1 MEGIYWLR
9 LGGIM
14 ALFLG
19 SIYVLLPTF
28 LQEDLESRLANAAG
42 QVDTTGEAK
51 PDLSVAFD
59 VTGGRPEAVAEV
71 LETRLDAAGI
81 NVAEIMPGADSLD
94 VKLSLGDPAAV
105 VRLAARRGAPA
116 LFAVPMP
123 EELPTE
129 LPEAADLSGLPAE
142 VAKRIEGLELAQ
154 QVATADALRSWARK
168 GVPVDWAPLP
178 GGVAKATA
186 GEEGVISLKLA
197 AALPEGQPLAL
208 LALDDTVT
216 GVVMKAGGGHRFV
229 ELTREVGGTTLSD
242 PDATALLVSGPLPG
256 QLKEVVEEAQP
267 EEAVDDK
274 TAEPVAES
282 NVPDWLLGI
291 LPDTSMNLGLDLQGG
306 IDLTLQVD
314 LQEAILGQVARD
326 TTYMADRAAKEG
338 VDVDAAPVHNQPLIE
353 LTSDAS
359 LADLSVFMQE
369 QFGADYVYSESD
381 GTTHFFAMS
390 DTRQKAVEDQSI
402 EQVLET
408 LRKRV
413 DETGVKEPSIVKKG
427 GGRINVQLP
436 GMVDVKA
443 AVDAIG
449 TTAILQ
455 FRMVDEDFDDAV
467 LQEIISK
474 AADALPEDQFLDDE
488 LLNVWLWDRKQ
499 SLLDRDRIILWEYDT
514 APDGTETRL
523 RALPLM
529 NKVLLTGNDVN
540 DAGVGWDQNQI
551 PYVSMEF
558 KPRGG
563 QVFCDVTGEAVGK
576 RFAII
581 LDDKIMSAP
590 SIRERI
596 CGGAA
601 RIEMSSSVEPMKEAK
616 TLALVLRTGALD
628 APVVVASVR
637 HVGAT
642 LGADSIRSGSIAAA
656 VGGFVVLIFM
666 ALWYRTS
673 GLIADVALVVN
684 ILLVLGSLALFGA
697 TLTLPGIAGIALTAG
712 MAVDANIII
721 YERIREELRLGVH
734 PRKAVDTGFDKAV
747 VAVLDANITTAI
759 AGIVLYSYGTGP
771 IKGFAVTLLIG
782 IVTTLIS
789 ALFVTRTLMEL
800 VTRSSTARLR
810 I

>member
-9 LGGIM
+9 LTGIL

-42 QVDTTGEAK
+42 QVDTTTETK
-51 PDLSVAFD
+51 PDLSVVFE

-71 LETRLDAAGI
+71 LEARLDAAG
-81 NVAEIMPGADSLD
+81 VSASSVEAGDGR
-94 VKLSLGDPAAV
+94 VVVELSHGDPAEV
-105 VRLAARRGAPA
+105 VRLAARRGAPS
-116 LFAVPMP
+116 LFAVPLP
-123 EELPTE
+123 EEPPAE
-129 LPEAADLSGLPAE
+129 LPEAADLSGLPE
-142 VAKRIEGLELAQ
+142 GVAAWLGTLELPQ
-154 QVATADALRSWARK
+154 QVMWSDALRAWARK
-168 GVPVDWAPLP
+168 DVPADWQPLP
-178 GGVAKATA
+178 SAVAKAFV
-186 GEEGVISLKLA
+186 GDEGVVTVKLA
-197 AALPEGQPLAL
+197 SDLPEGQPLAL
-208 LALDDTVT
+208 LTIDDTVT
-216 GVVMKAGGGHRFV
+216 GVVRRQGPGYRFE
-229 ELTREVGGTTLSD
+229 ELVREIGGTRLD
-242 PDATALLVSGPLPG
+242 DRDAHVLLASGPLPG
-256 QLKEVVEEAQP
+256 QVAEVVEEKP
-267 EEAVDDK
+267 EDDTPEA
-274 TAEPVAES
+274 TEAPVES
-282 NVPDWLLGI
+282 TSAVPDWVLGM

-306 IDLTLQVD
+306 IELTLQVD
-314 LQEAILGQVARD
+314 LEEAVLGQVARD

-338 VDVDAAPVHNQPLIE
+338 VTVDAQPVFNQPRIE
-353 LTSDAS
+353 ISTEAS
-359 LADLSVFMQE
+359 LADLSTFMRE
-369 QFGADYVYSESD
+369 QFAGDYVYSESD
-381 GTTHFFAMS
+381 GAIHYFAMS
-390 DTRQKAVEDQSI
+390 DTRQKEVEDQSI

-449 TTAILQ
+449 TTAILE

-467 LQEIISK
+467 LQEIINK

-488 LLNVWLWDRKQ
+488 LLNVWLWDRNQ
-499 SLLDRDRIILWEYDT
+499 ALLDRDRIILWEYEQLE
-514 APDGTETRL
+514 DGSQKRM

-529 NKVLLTGNDVN
+529 NKVLLTGNDIN

-563 QVFCDVTGEAVGK
+563 QIFCDVTGEAVGK
-576 RFAII
+576 RFAIV
-581 LDDKIMSAP
+581 LDDTIMSAP
-590 SIRERI
+590 NIRERI

-642 LGADSIRSGSIAAA
+642 LGADSIRSGSIAAG
-656 VGGFVVLIFM
+656 VGSVVVLIFM

>member
-14 ALFLG
+14 ALLFG
-19 SIYVLLPTF
+19 SIYVLLPTVF
-28 LQEDLESRLANAAG
+28 QEDLESRLETAAG
-42 QVDTTGEAK
+42 EVDTTEAAG
-51 PDLSVAFD
+51 PDLDMAFE
-59 VTGGRPEAVAEV
+59 VRGGDGDALADALNV
-71 LETRLDAAGI
+71 RLDAASISTTG
-81 NVAEIMPGADSLD
+81 VAYDGDVIVVDLGPGADRAD
-94 VKLSLGDPAAV
+94 IA
-105 VRLAARRGAPA
+105 RLASRRGARA
-116 LFAVPMP
+116 LFAVP
-123 EELPTE
+123 
-129 LPEAADLSGLPAE
+129 LPEGEAPAAVDLSGLPAG
-142 VAKRIEGLELAQ
+142 VTAWLGTLPAPQ
-154 QVATADALRSWARK
+154 QAAWSDALRGAARTDVGAEQVALDASITK
-168 GVPVDWAPLP
+168 VQPAEGGVLRAKLSAPLGDGVP
-178 GGVAKATA
+178 
-186 GEEGVISLKLA
+186 
-197 AALPEGQPLAL
+197 AALVAI
-208 LALDDTVT
+208 DDTIT
-216 GVVMKAGGGHRFV
+216 GVVFPGEGGLLFE

-242 PDATALLVSGPLPG
+242 PDARALLVSGPLPG
-256 QLKEVVEEAQP
+256 QLEEAP
-267 EEAVDDK
+267 EVEAAEATDD
-274 TAEPVAES
+274 AAGADEVATS
-282 NVPDWLLGI
+282 MVPEWVLGM

-314 LQEAILGQVARD
+314 LQEAVLGQVARD
-326 TTYMADRAAKEG
+326 TTFLADRAAKEG
-338 VDVDAAPVHNQPLIE
+338 LTLQAQPVHGQPQIE
-353 LTSDAS
+353 VSSDAT
-359 LADLSVFMQE
+359 LADVTAFLRQE
-369 QFGADYVYSESD
+369 FQSDYIYSESD
-381 GTTHFFAMS
+381 GAIHIYEMAA
-390 DTRQKAVEDQSI
+390 TRQKGVEDQSI

-436 GMVDVKA
+436 GMVDVKS

-449 TTAILQ
+449 TTAILE
-455 FRMVDEDFDDAV
+455 FRMVDEEFDDAV

-488 LLNVWLWDRKQ
+488 LLNVWLWDRNQ
-499 SLLDRDRIILWEYDT
+499 ALLDRDRIILWEYDED
-514 APDGTETRL
+514 AEGERRL
-523 RALPLM
+523 RALPLL

-576 RFAII
+576 RFAIV

-601 RIEMSSSVEPMKEAK
+601 RIEMSSSAEPMKDAK

-642 LGADSIRSGSIAAA
+642 LGADSIRSGSLAAGIGSA
-656 VGGFVVLIFM
+656 VVLVFM
-666 ALWYRTS
+666 ALWYRS
-673 GLIADVALVVN
+673 AGLIADFALVVN
-684 ILLVLGSLALFGA
+684 ILLVLGCLALFGA

-734 PRKAVDTGFDKAV
+734 PRKAVDVGFDKAI

-759 AGIVLYSYGTGP
+759 AGIVLFSYGTGP

-782 IVTTLIS
+782 IITTLVS

-800 VTRSSTARLR
+800 VTRSSAARLR

>member
-1 MEGIYWLR
+1 VEGIYWLR

-14 ALFLG
+14 ALLFG

-28 LQEDLESRLANAAG
+28 LQEDLESRLATAAG
-42 QVDTTGEAK
+42 EVDTTEVAG
-51 PDLSVAFD
+51 PDLDIAFE
-59 VTGGRPEAVAEV
+59 VKGGEGQAVADA
-71 LETRLDAAGI
+71 LEARLDAAGVPTTG
-81 NVAEIMPGADSLD
+81 VAFDGSRVVVDLAPGADRAD
-94 VKLSLGDPAAV
+94 I
-105 VRLAARRGAPA
+105 VRLASRRGAPS
-116 LFAVPMP
+116 LFAVPVDAEAGDQP
-123 EELPTE
+123 VLTG
-129 LPEAADLSGLPAE
+129 LPEGVVAWLGTLPPAE
-142 VAKRIEGLELAQ
+142 QAGL
-154 QVATADALRSWARK
+154 ADALRSSARTDVAPDAVALDSSLQK
-168 GVPVDWAPLP
+168 VQAGGEGDPRVKLSAPLP
-178 GGVAKATA
+178 
-186 GEEGVISLKLA
+186 EGNLA
-197 AALPEGQPLAL
+197 ALVAI
-208 LALDDTVT
+208 DDTVT
-216 GVVMKAGGGHRFV
+216 GVVYPSAEGLRFAQ
-229 ELTREVGGTTLSD
+229 LAREVGGATLDD
-242 PDATALLVSGPLPG
+242 PDALALLVAGPLPG
-256 QLKEVVEEAQP
+256 QLQEVPETETPAQAEEEAP
-267 EEAVDDK
+267 EEQ
-274 TAEPVAES
+274 VAAS
-282 NVPDWLLGI
+282 SVPDWLLGM

-314 LQEAILGQVARD
+314 LQEAVLGQVARD
-326 TTYMADRAAKEG
+326 TTFLADRASKEG
-338 VDVDAAPVHNQPLIE
+338 LNLDVRPVHSQPVME
-353 LTSDAS
+353 LSSDAP
-359 LADLSVFMQE
+359 LSELSAFMRQE
-369 QFGADYVYSESD
+369 FQGDYVYSESD
-381 GTTHFFAMS
+381 GTIHLFEMA
-390 DTRQKAVEDQSI
+390 DTRKKAVEDQSI

-436 GMVDVKA
+436 GMVDVKS

-449 TTAILQ
+449 TTAILE
-455 FRMVDEDFDDAV
+455 FRMVDEEFDDAV
-467 LQEIISK
+467 LQEIINK

-488 LLNVWLWDRKQ
+488 LLNVWLWDRQ
-499 SLLDRDRIILWEYDT
+499 QALLDRDRIILWEYET
-514 APDGTETRL
+514 EADGTQRRL

-563 QVFCDVTGEAVGK
+563 QIFCDVTGEAVGK

-581 LDDKIMSAP
+581 LDDQIMSAP

-601 RIEMSSSVEPMKEAK
+601 RIEMSSSAEPMKEAK

-642 LGADSIRSGSIAAA
+642 LGADSIRSGSLAA
-656 VGGFVVLIFM
+656 GIGSMVVLVFM

-673 GLIADVALVVN
+673 GLIADFALVVN
-684 ILLVLGSLALFGA
+684 ILLVLGCLALFGA

-734 PRKAVDTGFDKAV
+734 PRKAVDVGFDKAV

-759 AGIVLYSYGTGP
+759 AGIVLFSYGTGP

-782 IVTTLIS
+782 IITTLVS

-800 VTRSSTARLR
+800 VTRSSAARLR